1 MTGHKKPGSKS
12 NTLTAIINK
21 LASLSRQ
28 IYILLASNAWTIP
41 EKKQT
46 GGLRTA
52 ALEFS
57 IYLLYPWKFHKQKLY
72 PWKFHVL
79 TAISVSLIP

>member
-1 MTGHKKPGSKS
+1 MTGHEKPGS

-41 EKKQT
+41 EKK
-46 GGLRTA
+46 
-52 ALEFS
+52 
-57 IYLLYPWKFHKQKLY
+57 HKQGG
-72 PWKFHVL
+72 
-79 TAISVSLIP
+79 

>member
-1 MTGHKKPGSKS
+1 MTGHEKPGS

-41 EKKQT
+41 EEKTQT
-46 GGLRTA
+46 GGLRTY
-52 ALEFS
+52 FS
-57 IYLLYPWKFHKQKLY
+57 EQLHLRLG
-72 PWKFHVL
+72 
-79 TAISVSLIP
+79 TR